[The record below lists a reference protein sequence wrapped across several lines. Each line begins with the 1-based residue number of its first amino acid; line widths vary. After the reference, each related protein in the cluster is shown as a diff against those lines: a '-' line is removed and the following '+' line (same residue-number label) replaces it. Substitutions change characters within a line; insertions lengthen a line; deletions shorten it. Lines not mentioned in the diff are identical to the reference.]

1 MEFYKRVL
9 KLHHFRNLGR
19 KSPTELLLNS
29 SFEKHGGLVILVGEN
44 NVGKSNVL
52 EALTIFNDADIKLC
66 SEEDYFKNHKK
77 DTLLS
82 LEEETILDRK
92 ITGFSCV
99 DLKIQTK
106 EVNKGLKELSKTLI
120 SYPFEKHVEA
130 LGEQCNNSVYIP
142 TNNNDYSKICTLVS
156 NFINLI
162 TSYNSLGL
170 FLHFYKEKLK
180 LSEFVT
186 EYANAT
192 NNLFFKEL
200 IKHVSGNSEWI
211 KNFCQCIKEIIKH
224 NTPDKK
230 YNTDEFFV
238 MRQHK
243 QNQLAK
249 IYSCFKKLS
258 EGEIKPKDVEYILK
272 KLEELD
278 KIFKTTDFT
287 KFTPKT
293 EALLNEQSQ
302 EKLSEFVKEMIEK
315 IDEKYPINENFKQ
328 QFRTFRLN
336 IGNLKKE
343 IKNSLKN
350 LDKIGEDF
358 ERKKERLIREI
369 ENDCKNQKV
378 LKFNYDVLLDNIQQI
393 CKNYIASHAVNDVS
407 KDIKSM
413 MCQLYLKKIDL
424 LVNSEIEQ
432 YRYNDFLESARKFL
446 WEDIKT
452 LDEKS
457 GVHLFPKNIGE
468 IKDKFETN
476 KEKFKQSKNY
486 SEFAE
491 YCRECNPYT
500 AFQNLKNKVQFPLSG
515 GLSYKSY
522 KLVPTMKEY
531 KEPKI
536 TDNDFKAVL
545 FTCIDYSSLSEF
557 DQWDWFFR
565 NSLFRK
571 MDFHPNAIWNFFGSI
586 LKDGQALQIIM
597 FDKNNDLVI
606 YDSEKSF
613 NIPKK
618 YLQEIDQEL
627 LKEIRQ
633 SKHLFPIEVKRKY
646 NNNVCQFEFFKKDTS
661 HLLFKVN
668 FTEILENL
676 AEILE
681 YNMQLKI
688 DSLITKE
695 FNKLLA
701 IAEDSSQNSYQLK
714 IHVRHNN
721 KFYDYSKKSTAY
733 EIKLEIHDCRKSHD
747 HNEPIILSQQST
759 GFQWAFN
766 FMFGFLYNVG
776 SDFSFNKNIIYVMD
790 EPATHLSVPA
800 RKEFRRFLKE
810 YAHKNHVTFVLATHD
825 PFLVD
830 TDHLDEIRIVE
841 KETEGSVIKNHFNY
855 PLNNAGK
862 DSDALDKIKRSLGV
876 GQHVFHNPQKHRIIF
891 VEGITD
897 YCYLSAFKL
906 YFNEREYKDNPIPF
920 TFLPISGLKNNPN
933 DMEETIKKLCK
944 LDNHPIVLTDD
955 DRKCVFN
962 QKATSERFKK
972 ANEEMHDPIR
982 ILQLSKCDENFKQI
996 EDCFS
1001 ANDRKKYAKNKQM
1014 ELAMAFKTRL
1024 LYGEKDDVVS
1034 EETKKNF
1041 LKLFEW
1047 IKKECNNPTIK
1058 KEYIKFD
1065 YNTPRIIIERIL
1077 MFKKMCLSLIAIS
1090 GVCVGAKDL
1099 DFKLDYRATGGK
1111 LMGKMTDSSLLS
1123 ITSMNDEPVVIKNL
1137 IVNRGNSCEATKK
1150 VEPKLGDKFKKEKL
1164 FDHELKYSQQIFYR
1178 LDCKPNQLLEVKIIT
1193 DKGEYYHKFSK

>member
-29 SFEKHGGLVILVGEN
+29 SFGEKHGGLVVLVGEN

-52 EALTIFNDADIKLC
+52 EALTIFNDADVKLC
-66 SEEDYFKNHKK
+66 REEDYFKDHEKTHEK

-82 LEEETILDRK
+82 LEEETILDHK

-99 DLKIQTK
+99 DLKIQSK

-130 LGEQCNNSVYIP
+130 LGEQCSNSVYIP
-142 TNNNDYSKICTLVS
+142 TNNNDYSNICTLVS

-180 LSEFVT
+180 LSDLVT

-200 IKHVSGNSEWI
+200 IKYVSGNSEGI
-211 KNFCQCIKEIIKH
+211 KTFCQCIKEIKKC

-238 MRQHK
+238 MGQHK
-243 QNQLAK
+243 QNQLEK

-258 EGEIKPKDVEYILK
+258 EGEIKPQNEDILK
-272 KLEELD
+272 KLKSLD
-278 KIFKTTDFT
+278 EIFKTTDFT
-287 KFTPKT
+287 KFTPET
-293 EALLNEQSQ
+293 E
-302 EKLSEFVKEMIEK
+302 VKDIIKE

-336 IGNLKKE
+336 IGNLKKK
-343 IKNSLKN
+343 IKNSLKY
-350 LDKIGEDF
+350 LEKTRKDF
-358 ERKKERLIREI
+358 ERKKELLIREI

-468 IKDKFETN
+468 IKDKFEAN
-476 KEKFKQSKNY
+476 KEKVKQSKNY
-486 SEFAE
+486 FEFAE

-500 AFQNLKNKVQFPLSG
+500 AFQNLRNKVQFPLSG

-536 TDNDFKAVL
+536 TDNDLKTAL
-545 FTCIDYSSLSEF
+545 FTCIDYSSPSEF
-557 DQWDWFFR
+557 NQSDWFFR

-571 MDFHPNAIWNFFGSI
+571 IGFHPNTIWNFFGRI

-606 YDSEKSF
+606 YDFEKSF

-618 YLQEIDQEL
+618 YLQEIDQES

-633 SKHLFPIEVKRKY
+633 SEFPFNIEAKGEY
-646 NNNVCQFEFFKKDTS
+646 NNNVWQLEFLNDKS
-661 HLLFKVN
+661 SLLFKVN
-668 FTEILENL
+668 FTEILESL

-695 FNKLLA
+695 FNRLLA

-733 EIKLEIHDCRKSHD
+733 EIKLEIHDCRKSD
-747 HNEPIILSQQST
+747 NQKPIILSQQST

-776 SDFSFNKNIIYVMD
+776 SNFSFNKNIIYVMD

-800 RKEFRRFLKE
+800 RKEFRKFLKE
-810 YAHKNHVTFVLATHD
+810 YAHKNHVTFVVATHD

-841 KETEGSVIKNHFNY
+841 KETEGSAIENHFNY

-876 GQHVFHNPQKHRIIF
+876 GQHVFHNPQKHRIVF

-906 YFNEREYKDNPIPF
+906 YFNECYKEYKDNPIPF

-933 DMEETIKKLCK
+933 KMKETIQKLCE
-944 LDNHPIVLTDD
+944 LDNNPIILTDD
-955 DRKCVFN
+955 DRKRDSDQN
-962 QKATSERFKK
+962 ATSERFKR
-972 ANEEMHDPIR
+972 ANKYLGNPIT
-982 ILQLSKCDENFKQI
+982 ILQLSDCDRYFKQI

-1001 ANDRKKYAKNKQM
+1001 ANDRNKYAKNKQM

-1024 LYGEKDDVVS
+1024 LYGEKDAI
-1034 EETKKNF
+1034 EKQTKRNF
-1041 LKLFEW
+1041 LKLFKW
-1047 IKKECNNPTIK
+1047 I
-1058 KEYIKFD
+1058 
-1065 YNTPRIIIERIL
+1065 
-1077 MFKKMCLSLIAIS
+1077 AW
-1090 GVCVGAKDL
+1090 
-1099 DFKLDYRATGGK
+1099 ATN
-1111 LMGKMTDSSLLS
+1111 L
-1123 ITSMNDEPVVIKNL
+1123 IKN
-1137 IVNRGNSCEATKK
+1137 
-1150 VEPKLGDKFKKEKL
+1150 
-1164 FDHELKYSQQIFYR
+1164 
-1178 LDCKPNQLLEVKIIT
+1178 
-1193 DKGEYYHKFSK
+1193 

>member
-9 KLHHFRNLGR
+9 KLHQFRNLGR
-19 KSPTELLLNS
+19 KSPTKLLLNS
-29 SFEKHGGLVILVGEN
+29 SFENKHGGLVILVGEN

-52 EALTIFNDADIKLC
+52 EALTIFNDADVKLC
-66 SEEDYFKNHKK
+66 SEEYYFKNHKK

-82 LEEETILDRK
+82 LEEEAILDHK

-99 DLKIQTK
+99 DLKIQSK
-106 EVNKGLKELSKTLI
+106 EVNKGLKELSKILI

-142 TNNNDYSKICTLVS
+142 TNNNDYSNICTLVS
-156 NFINLI
+156 DFINLI
-162 TSYNSLGL
+162 TSYNSLES

-180 LSEFVT
+180 LSDLVT
-186 EYANAT
+186 KYANAT

-315 IDEKYPINENFKQ
+315 IDEKYPISENFKQ
-328 QFRTFRLN
+328 QFRTFRSS
-336 IGNLKKE
+336 IGNLKKK
-343 IKNSLKN
+343 IKNSLKY
-350 LDKIGEDF
+350 LEKTREDF
-358 ERKKERLIREI
+358 ERKKESWIKEI
-369 ENDCKNQKV
+369 GNDCKNQKT

-393 CKNYIASHAVNDVS
+393 CEKYIASHVVSDES

-413 MCQLYLKKIDL
+413 MCQFYLEKMELLSNSKIRRYQYDDL
-424 LVNSEIEQ
+424 LK
-432 YRYNDFLESARKFL
+432 SARKFL

-452 LDEKS
+452 LDNES
-457 GVHLFPKNIGE
+457 GIYLFPKNIGE
-468 IKDKFETN
+468 IKDKFEAN
-476 KEKFKQSKNY
+476 KEKFKQSKNV

-500 AFQNLKNKVQFPLSG
+500 AFNFHLNN
-515 GLSYKSY
+515 GLSHQFEKF
-522 KLVPTMKEY
+522 VPIMKEY

-536 TDNDFKAVL
+536 TDNDLKTAL
-545 FTCIDYSSLSEF
+545 FTLFGYSSPSEF
-557 DQWDWFFR
+557 NQSDWFFR

-597 FDKNNDLVI
+597 FDKNNDLEI

-613 NIPKK
+613 NIPEK
-618 YLQEIDQEL
+618 YLQERDQ
-627 LKEIRQ
+627 KEIKQ
-633 SKHLFPIEVKRKY
+633 SKYLSTEVKGEC

-668 FTEILENL
+668 FTEILENI

-688 DSLITKE
+688 NSLITKE

-701 IAEDSSQNSYQLK
+701 IAEDSPQDSYQLK
-714 IHVRHNN
+714 IRVRHNN
-721 KFYDYSKKSTAY
+721 KFYDYSKESTAY

-776 SDFSFNKNIIYVMD
+776 SHFSLNKNIIYVMD

-800 RKEFRRFLKE
+800 RKEFRKFLKE

-841 KETEGSVIKNHFNY
+841 KETEGSAIKNHFNY

-876 GQHVFHNPQKHRIIF
+876 VQHVFHNPQKHRIIF

-906 YFNEREYKDNPIPF
+906 YLRYKEYKDNPIPF

-933 DMEETIKKLCK
+933 KMKETIQKLCE

-962 QKATSERFKK
+962 QQATSERFKR
-972 ANEEMHDPIR
+972 ANEDLGNPIT
-982 ILQLSKCDENFKQI
+982 ILQLSDCNRRFKQI

-1001 ANDRKKYAKNKQM
+1001 TNDRKKYAKNKRM

-1024 LYGEKDDVVS
+1024 LYSGKDAIEKQ
-1034 EETKKNF
+1034 TKRNF
-1041 LKLFEW
+1041 LCLFEW
-1047 IKKECNNPTIK
+1047 MKKRVQQP
-1058 KEYIKFD
+1058 
-1065 YNTPRIIIERIL
+1065 
-1077 MFKKMCLSLIAIS
+1077 
-1090 GVCVGAKDL
+1090 
-1099 DFKLDYRATGGK
+1099 
-1111 LMGKMTDSSLLS
+1111 
-1123 ITSMNDEPVVIKNL
+1123 ND
-1137 IVNRGNSCEATKK
+1137 
-1150 VEPKLGDKFKKEKL
+1150 
-1164 FDHELKYSQQIFYR
+1164 
-1178 LDCKPNQLLEVKIIT
+1178 
-1193 DKGEYYHKFSK
+1193 